1 MFKLTQK
8 YIDETGV
15 PVSLPPPKSL
25 RPGMTTKGY
34 LIKILTFTKDLTE
47 LTQHVSYKNLT
58 RILLTQSRLF
68 GDELSILQKSHDSSC
83 QSNIKTKLFRE
94 HANYF

>member
-47 LTQHVSYKNLT
+47 FTQHVSYKT
-58 RILLTQSRLF
+58 
-68 GDELSILQKSHDSSC
+68 
-83 QSNIKTKLFRE
+83 
-94 HANYF
+94 